1 MTSNSDLMNLIE
13 QDRINIKAEPPSHE
27 VSPEE
32 IDSPFFS
39 AVTSTVGSPRDADN
53 FIIDYLLP
61 QSDDDSL
68 FLNPKLEALDAE
80 STLFFTTSHPHSPL
94 EGTTPAASPP
104 IPTDHNILSPS
115 IIALSS
121 PPSPLSHSQQA
132 SLQRKYS
139 SETHP
144 PLQTVSFRD
153 IISKQT
159 DDGKEIKHEAVMTT
173 SNESEDAMSD
183 LPDSLSLYS
192 QLFGTLNQTVYPQ
205 SAPALA
211 QKCLNFSDYLNRRI
225 SPISNPLE
233 KYDDHLSDGDISG
246 KGLQIRVLGV
256 PQTGAKSRVET
267 QIKLCLQ
274 LVTDKGEKVP
284 LWSHLRL
291 PEYMVAK
298 EKLKRKNSR
307 DQTLPIVDRGILNL
321 EATVICASEAP
332 KKVLTCLGC
341 VQRERK
347 RAQRKKENRLK
358 NQQNNANKHMVGD
371 VNQQS
376 NSMMESNKPT
386 AMDLDDE
393 KSLQLEQ
400 RKILLF
406 NCNELVDFSSGD
418 TILPTR
424 ITCYCRHHN
433 EKVGFC
439 ICFVMKDYTGQVIAT
454 GMSPPIM
461 ITDDHKSSKFKSNRK
476 LRKAEYDRALKA
488 ANVDSPL
495 STPSAIPS
503 PAPTP
508 ITMSP
513 SLVTALSTP
522 QQISPPVSPTNL
534 TSLSS
539 SSSHHLNLTSV
550 QSRLNLPRLTAQE
563 IQNQFLKSITTF
575 GQDAANDND
584 VSKLEE
590 ALSIDGATAESVE
603 AQLLSIRSRPRLS
616 RVVPAEG
623 PMYGGVEITVL
634 GSDFHDGLTCLFG
647 STPANGTHYWSSNTL
662 VCILPPSPSPGP
674 VVVSF
679 KEYQFDSACEDS
691 VVLFTYIDETDRA
704 LMELALQ
711 VIGLKTTGKLEDA
724 RQVAMRIIA
733 GDSNSDKDSGSS
745 GGKTHHSRNHDL
757 KELESLIIDCFM
769 ELDSSISG
777 NQTSW
782 TLKNETQHTL
792 LHLAALSGLEALS
805 EFLIEKGID
814 VDCQDT
820 NGYTAL
826 HFAAWTGRRSIVECL
841 TRAQASTTLE
851 TKNQLTAMDLARD
864 QSRGEIVALLEESTR
879 LSSSIP
885 LDVSHSNILHGPISE
900 IQTGYSESPNIIGNA
915 PSKML
920 QSINPIALY
929 QTILWRYLASLLIH
943 SRGQI
948 QANNLSLWLLKSF

>member
-1 MTSNSDLMNLIE
+1 MD
-13 QDRINIKAEPPSHE
+13 QDKNGIKAEPSSHA

-32 IDSPFFS
+32 TDSPFFS
-39 AVTSTVGSPRDADN
+39 AVNSAVGSPRDADS

-80 STLFFTTSHPHSPL
+80 STLFFTTSHPPSPL

-104 IPTDHNILSPS
+104 ISTEEHLLSPS

-121 PPSPLSHSQQA
+121 PPSPLSHVQQA
-132 SLQRKYS
+132 SLQ
-139 SETHP
+139 
-144 PLQTVSFRD
+144 TVSN
-153 IISKQT
+153 
-159 DDGKEIKHEAVMTT
+159 EA
-173 SNESEDAMSD
+173 EDAMSD
-183 LPDSLSLYS
+183 LPGDSLSLYS
-192 QLFGTLNQTVYPQ
+192 QLFGTLNQSVYPP
-205 SAPALA
+205 STPAVS
-211 QKCLNFSDYLNRRI
+211 QKCLNFTDYLNRRI

-233 KYDDHLSDGDISG
+233 KYDGHIADGDLSG

-358 NQQNNANKHMVGD
+358 NQQNNANKHLVGE
-371 VNQQS
+371 VGQQS
-376 NSMMESNKPT
+376 NTMVEPSKPT

-488 ANVDSPL
+488 ANADSPL

-513 SLVTALSTP
+513 SLVTSLSAP

-539 SSSHHLNLTSV
+539 TSSHHLSLTSV

-575 GQDAANDND
+575 GQETVNESD
-584 VSKLEE
+584 VAKLEE
-590 ALSIDGATAESVE
+590 SLSLDGATTESVE
-603 AQLLSIRSRPRLS
+603 AQLLSIQSRPRLS

-634 GSDFHDGLTCLFG
+634 GSDFHEGLTCLFG
-647 STPANGTHYWSSNTL
+647 STPANATHYWSSNTL

-679 KEYQFDSACEDS
+679 KEYQFDSSCEDS

-733 GDSNSDKDSGSS
+733 GDSNNDKDSGTS
-745 GGKTHHSRNHDL
+745 GGRAHSTRSHSL
-757 KELESLIIDCFM
+757 KALESYILECFV
-769 ELDSSISG
+769 ELDQVVAGSHI
-777 NQTSW
+777 NW
-782 TLKNETQHTL
+782 NLKNNTQHTL
-792 LHLAALSGLEALS
+792 LHLAALGGLEGLAD
-805 EFLIEKGID
+805 FLIEKGVD
-814 VDCQDT
+814 VNCQDA

-826 HFAAWTGRRSIVECL
+826 HFAAWTGRACIVKTL
-841 TRAQASTTLE
+841 IRAQASTLLE
-851 TKNQLTAMDLARD
+851 TKSKQTATSLARD
-864 QSRGEIVALLEESTR
+864 QSSDEIVMLLAEASKPSQQPQPTYCHMALCRTYHL
-879 LSSSIP
+879 
-885 LDVSHSNILHGPISE
+885 VAG
-900 IQTGYSESPNIIGNA
+900 
-915 PSKML
+915 
-920 QSINPIALY
+920 
-929 QTILWRYLASLLIH
+929 
-943 SRGQI
+943 
-948 QANNLSLWLLKSF
+948 NLSCSTDSMIVA

>member
-1 MTSNSDLMNLIE
+1 MASNPDLMHIE
-13 QDRINIKAEPPSHE
+13 QDRPNNNAESLSRKAPTEKPGSPFCSAIPST
-27 VSPEE
+27 V
-32 IDSPFFS
+32 DSPKDTDS
-39 AVTSTVGSPRDADN
+39 

-61 QSDDDSL
+61 QSDDDNM
-68 FLNPKLEALDAE
+68 FLNPKLETLDAE
-80 STLFFTTSHPHSPL
+80 STLFFTTSNAPSPP
-94 EGTTPAASPP
+94 EGTTPL
-104 IPTDHNILSPS
+104 TSPS
-115 IIALSS
+115 LASQNPKSPATKATSS
-121 PPSPLSHSQQA
+121 PPSPLKSAAHTSMK
-132 SLQRKYS
+132 RKNS
-139 SETHP
+139 KMQNSP
-144 PLQTVSFRD
+144 MKTVSFRD
-153 IISKQT
+153 VVSKSPAES
-159 DDGKEIKHEAVMTT
+159 KESKATNDNTKASKDSTEAIAVCP
-173 SNESEDAMSD
+173 SD
-183 LPDSLSLYS
+183 TYSLYS
-192 QLFGTLNQTVYPQ
+192 QLFGSLNNT
-205 SAPALA
+205 PALA

-225 SPISNPLE
+225 SPGSNPLE
-233 KYDDHLSDGDISG
+233 KYEEHSVDGDMHG

-358 NQQNNANKHMVGD
+358 NQQNNANKQLAGEATQPGD
-371 VNQQS
+371 TAVEAS
-376 NSMMESNKPT
+376 KPA

-439 ICFVMKDYTGQVIAT
+439 ICFVMKDYNNQVIAT

-488 ANVDSPL
+488 ASTDSSH

-508 ITMSP
+508 IVMSP
-513 SLVTALSTP
+513 SLITSLSAP
-522 QQISPPVSPTNL
+522 QQISPPISPTNL
-534 TSLSS
+534 VSLGS
-539 SSSHHLNLTSV
+539 SSSHHLNLSSV

-575 GQDAANDND
+575 GQESASENDAA
-584 VSKLEE
+584 KLEE
-590 ALSIDGATAESVE
+590 ALSMQSAAAESVE
-603 AQLLSIRSRPRLS
+603 AQLLNIRGRPRLN

-623 PMYGGVEITVL
+623 PMYGGVEVTVL
-634 GSDFHDGLTCLFG
+634 GSDFYEGLTCLFG
-647 STPANGTHYWSSNTL
+647 STPANGTHYWSPNSL

-674 VVVSF
+674 AVVSF
-679 KEYQFDSACEDS
+679 KEHQFDSTCEDG

-733 GDSNSDKDSGSS
+733 GDSNGGEKDSNSS
-745 GGKTHHSRNHDL
+745 GGKTHFSGNHNL
-757 KELESLIIDCFM
+757 RELESLIINCFL
-769 ELDSSISG
+769 ELDSWPMEDQPCWS
-777 NQTSW
+777 
-782 TLKNETQHTL
+782 LKNETQHTM
-792 LHLAALSGLEALS
+792 LHLAALGGLEKLAS
-805 EFLIEKGID
+805 FLIKRGID
-814 VDCQDT
+814 VNCQDS
-820 NGYTAL
+820 NGFTAL
-826 HFAAWTGRRSIVECL
+826 HFAAWTGKLNIVESL
-841 TRAQASTTLE
+841 VKAHAAITTK
-851 TKNQLTAMDLARD
+851 TKHQQTAIDLARE
-864 QSRGEIVALLEESTR
+864 QSQAEVVALLDEHELQLRSRNTSGMQELSCSSKTR
-879 LSSSIP
+879 AIYAYNPETLACLSRAVLYYCLAFRITLRVIHLYGHSIAGATLP
-885 LDVSHSNILHGPISE
+885 AAVH
-900 IQTGYSESPNIIGNA
+900 
-915 PSKML
+915 
-920 QSINPIALY
+920 
-929 QTILWRYLASLLIH
+929 
-943 SRGQI
+943 
-948 QANNLSLWLLKSF
+948 